1 MNTKRIW
8 NNFIMKLMENLV
20 APYSVI
26 RKIFPQLFMLG
37 IAVYVNSLVF
47 MIYQHLDFISAL
59 YAGVN
64 VVTTVGLYAPNI
76 NQLSSTEKIIL
87 IITMIF
93 AVGLYTSILQ
103 SVVTTVVNRSTWIDA
118 KARWRGSH
126 MHDHTI
132 LIGKGEVITSAAKR
146 LERLKVDYII
156 LTTDKNIKDID
167 PDKIIIADPK
177 EDKNLLEAGVLN
189 AKNAI
194 VCMEDDMET
203 LLITLKIQKL
213 NPPLQVISVVKNSSL
228 VDAFKT
234 AGADVIIPYDDIVG
248 RITAS
253 AAISNHVAGL
263 ILQDRLN
270 ENLVIGVFDV
280 KKSIKISDLPEGVI
294 PLIVV
299 KENGKLDPFF
309 EKDYKLK
316 EGEKIIILGDPKVF
330 EKIKE
335 MLE

>member
-1 MNTKRIW
+1 MDRRFW
-8 NNFIMKLMENLV
+8 NRFMISIMENIV

-26 RKIFPQLFMLG
+26 RKIFPQLFLLG
-37 IAVYVNSLVF
+37 VAVYINSLVF
-47 MIYQHLDFISAL
+47 MIYQHLDFISAV

-76 NQLSSTEKIIL
+76 NQLPNTEKVIL
-87 IITMIF
+87 IITIIF

-103 SVVTTVVNRSTWIDA
+103 AIVSTVVNRSTWIDA

-126 MHDHTI
+126 MKDHTV
-132 LIGKGEVITSAAKR
+132 LVGEGEVIVSAAKR

-156 LTTDKNIKDID
+156 LTTDKNIQEIS

-177 EDKNLLEAGVLN
+177 EDKNLLEAGILN

-194 VCMEDDMET
+194 VCMKDDMET

-228 VDAFKT
+228 ADAFKT

-280 KKSIKISDLPEGVI
+280 KKSIKISDLPEGTI
-294 PLIVV
+294 PLIIV
-299 KENGKLDPFF
+299 KHDGKLDPFF
-309 EKDYKLK
+309 EKNYQLK
-316 EGEKIIILGDPKVF
+316 EGEKIIILGDPKIF
-330 EKIKE
+330 DKIKE